1 MKMPLVSVVVPIYNA
16 EKYLTECIESII
28 NQNYENIEIVLVNDG
43 SQDGSLAIC
52 EKYYKKDGRIRI
64 IDQVNKG
71 VTYSRKK
78 GTIEAKGD
86 YILYIDGDDWIDR
99 DMINSMVSIAI
110 KYDTDLVSTELR
122 YKYQDGRADK
132 IGIDFFDEGL
142 YIKDQLDT
150 NIFPY
155 MIWNRIENK
164 QGMICCMV
172 NKLFKRNIMLEVQ
185 ERMDEKICY
194 LEDSMCYVYALSCQ
208 SIYILKKSFY
218 NYRQHIDSCVRTT
231 SDRLINN
238 SVLLFNYLEMEFLK
252 YKNPY
257 LLINQLNEFFID
269 YNEHLMKMVFKID
282 LKAYSKWNFSFN
294 EDIWNKKI
302 IIYGAGLI
310 GRAFYNEC
318 VKRGCTK
325 HIVAWIDREP
335 RDKSRL
341 CLYNISPI
349 EEIYN
354 FEYEKI
360 VIAIQDRKLADL
372 IRENLIC
379 TFNICDS
386 DIVIG
391 DYKYLGN

>member
-1 MKMPLVSVVVPIYNA
+1 M
-16 EKYLTECIESII
+16 
-28 NQNYENIEIVLVNDG
+28 
-43 SQDGSLAIC
+43 
-52 EKYYKKDGRIRI
+52 
-64 IDQVNKG
+64 
-71 VTYSRKK
+71 
-78 GTIEAKGD
+78 
-86 YILYIDGDDWIDR
+86 
-99 DMINSMVSIAI
+99 
-110 KYDTDLVSTELR
+110 
-122 YKYQDGRADK
+122 
-132 IGIDFFDEGL
+132 
-142 YIKDQLDT
+142 
-150 NIFPY
+150 
-155 MIWNRIENK
+155 
-164 QGMICCMV
+164 
-172 NKLFKRNIMLEVQ
+172 
-185 ERMDEKICY
+185 
-194 LEDSMCYVYALSCQ
+194 
-208 SIYILKKSFY
+208 
-218 NYRQHIDSCVRTT
+218 
-231 SDRLINN
+231 
-238 SVLLFNYLEMEFLK
+238 
-252 YKNPY
+252 
-257 LLINQLNEFFID
+257 
-269 YNEHLMKMVFKID
+269 
-282 LKAYSKWNFSFN
+282 
-294 EDIWNKKI
+294 WNKKI